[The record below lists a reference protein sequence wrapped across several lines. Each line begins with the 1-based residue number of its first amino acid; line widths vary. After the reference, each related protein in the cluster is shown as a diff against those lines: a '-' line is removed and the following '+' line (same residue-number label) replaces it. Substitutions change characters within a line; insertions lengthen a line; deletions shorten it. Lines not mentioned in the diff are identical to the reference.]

1 MKITLNWL
9 KDYVDFAGTPEE
21 LRERLTML
29 GLEVECMQKLGGEF
43 QGVVVAQVLAS
54 EKHPNADKLSV
65 CRVADGQGERQIVCG
80 AKNFKVGDKVPLAL
94 PGTTL
99 PTPPGPAPC
108 VIKVGKIRN
117 VESHGMMCSAKE
129 LGIAEDAEGLL

>member
-9 KDYVDFAGTPEE
+9 KDYVDFTGMPED

-29 GLEVECMQKLGGEF
+29 GLEVEDMQKLGGEF
-43 QGVVVAQVLAS
+43 QGVVVAQVLTC

-80 AKNFKVGDKVPLAL
+80 AKNFKVGDKVPLIL
-94 PGTTL
+94 PGATL
-99 PTPPGPAPC
+99 PGEQPMT
-108 VIKVGKIRN
+108 IKAGKIRG
-117 VESHGMMCSAKE
+117 VESQGMMCSPKE
-129 LGIAEDAEGLL
+129 LGLAADA